1 MTGRTNNMMFEKNKK
16 KVLIVEDDN
25 DISEM
30 YRIRITASGF
40 EVETAA
46 NGQIGIEKMKKFLPD
61 LVLLDIVM
69 PKKDGFDLLEEVRQA
84 SDKENIKKIPIIV
97 LSNLASPIDIMEG
110 KRLGAQDW
118 WIKAFNTPSQISQK
132 VIDFFDKKTIKVE
145 KE

>member
-1 MTGRTNNMMFEKNKK
+1 MIFEKRKK

-40 EVETAA
+40 EVETAN
-46 NGQIGIEKMKKFLPD
+46 NGQMGIEKMKKFLPD

-69 PKKDGFDLLEEVRQA
+69 PKKDGFDLLEEVKQA
-84 SDKENIKKIPIIV
+84 SEKEGIKQIPIVV

-132 VIDFFDKKTIKVE
+132 VIDFFNKKTIKVE
-145 KE
+145 GE

>member
-1 MTGRTNNMMFEKNKK
+1 MIWNKTKK
-16 KVLIVEDDN
+16 KILIIEDDS

-30 YRIRITASGF
+30 YKIRITASGF
-40 EVETAA
+40 DVETAT
-46 NGQIGIEKMKKFLPD
+46 NGQIGLEKMKKFLPD

-69 PKKDGFDLLEEVRQA
+69 PKKDGFDLLEEIHNA
-84 SDKENIKKIPIIV
+84 SEKDKIKKIPIIV

-145 KE
+145 EK

>member
-1 MTGRTNNMMFEKNKK
+1 MIFEKNRK

-46 NGQIGIEKMKKFLPD
+46 NGEDGIAKMKKFHPD

-69 PKKDGFDLLEEVRQA
+69 PKKDGFDLLEEVREA

-118 WIKAFNTPSQISQK
+118 WIKAFNTPSQISEK
-132 VIDFFDKKTIKVE
+132 VKDFFNKTTIKVE
-145 KE
+145 EK

>member
-1 MTGRTNNMMFEKNKK
+1 MIFEKNKK

-84 SDKENIKKIPIIV
+84 SDKEEIKKIPIIV

-132 VIDFFDKKTIKVE
+132 VIDFFNKKTIKVE
-145 KE
+145 EK

>member
-1 MTGRTNNMMFEKNKK
+1 MIFTTKKK
-16 KVLIVEDDN
+16 KVLLVEDDS

-30 YRIRITASGF
+30 YRIRISASGF
-40 EVETAA
+40 DVETAA

-84 SDKENIKKIPIIV
+84 SEKEKIKKIPIIV

-132 VIDFFDKKTIKVE
+132 VIDFFNKKEIPVE
-145 KE
+145 EK

>member
-1 MTGRTNNMMFEKNKK
+1 MFEKNKK
-16 KVLIVEDDN
+16 KVLIVEDDV

-46 NGQIGIEKMKKFLPD
+46 NGQIGIDKMKKFVPD

-84 SDKENIKKIPIIV
+84 SDKEEIKKIPIIV

-118 WIKAFNTPSQISQK
+118 WIKAFNTPSQIAQK
-132 VIDFFDKKTIKVE
+132 VTDFFNKKIIKMEE
-145 KE
+145 K

>member
-1 MTGRTNNMMFEKNKK
+1 MIFEKKK
-16 KVLIVEDDN
+16 KRVLLVEDDN

-40 EVETAA
+40 DVETAA

-84 SDKENIKKIPIIV
+84 SEKEKIKKIPIIV

-132 VIDFFDKKTIKVE
+132 VIDFFSKKDIKVE
-145 KE
+145 EK

>member
-1 MTGRTNNMMFEKNKK
+1 MIFEKNKK
-16 KVLIVEDDN
+16 KVLIIEDDN

-40 EVETAA
+40 LVETAA
-46 NGQIGIEKMKKFLPD
+46 NGQIGIDKMKKFLPD

-69 PKKDGFDLLEEVRQA
+69 PRKDGFDLLEEVRQA
-84 SDKENIKKIPIIV
+84 SEQENIKKIPIIV

-118 WIKAFNTPSQISQK
+118 WIKAFNTPSQIAQK
-132 VIDFFDKKTIKVE
+132 VIDFFNKKVIKVE
-145 KE
+145 EK

>member
-1 MTGRTNNMMFEKNKK
+1 MMFDKNKK
-16 KVLIVEDDN
+16 KVLIVEDDV

-46 NGQIGIEKMKKFLPD
+46 NGQIGIDKMKKFQPD

-69 PKKDGFDLLEEVRQA
+69 PKKDGFDLLEEVKQA
-84 SDKENIKKIPIIV
+84 SDKEEIKKIPIIV

-132 VIDFFDKKTIKVE
+132 VIDFFNKKTIKVE
-145 KE
+145 EK

>member
-1 MTGRTNNMMFEKNKK
+1 MMFEKKK

-46 NGQIGIEKMKKFLPD
+46 NGQIGIEKMKKFQPD

-84 SDKENIKKIPIIV
+84 SEKDKIKQIPIIV

-132 VIDFFDKKTIKVE
+132 VTDFFNKKTIPVE
-145 KE
+145 DK

>member
-1 MTGRTNNMMFEKNKK
+1 MFEKNKK
-16 KVLIVEDDN
+16 KVLIVEDDS

-30 YRIRITASGF
+30 YRIRITAGGF

-69 PKKDGFDLLEEVRQA
+69 PKKDGFDLLEEVKLA
-84 SDKENIKKIPIIV
+84 SDKEEIKKIPIIV
-97 LSNLASPIDIMEG
+97 LSNLASPIDVMEG

-132 VIDFFDKKTIKVE
+132 VIEFFNKKTIKVK

>member
-1 MTGRTNNMMFEKNKK
+1 MIWDKTKK
-16 KVLIVEDDN
+16 KVLIIEDDS

-30 YRIRITASGF
+30 YRIRISASGF
-40 EVETAA
+40 EVKTAA
-46 NGQIGIEKMKKFLPD
+46 NGQLGLEEMKKFLPD

-69 PKKDGFDLLEEVRQA
+69 PKKDGFDLLEEIQNA
-84 SDKENIKKIPIIV
+84 SEKEKIKKIPIIV

-132 VIDFFDKKTIKVE
+132 VVDFFNKKTIKVE
-145 KE
+145 EK

>member
-1 MTGRTNNMMFEKNKK
+1 MFEKNKK
-16 KVLIVEDDN
+16 KVLIVEDDS

-30 YRIRITASGF
+30 YRIRITAGGF

-84 SDKENIKKIPIIV
+84 SDKEEIKKIPIIV

-118 WIKAFNTPSQISQK
+118 WIKSFNTPSQISQK
-132 VIDFFDKKTIKVE
+132 VIDFFNKKTIKVK

>member
-1 MTGRTNNMMFEKNKK
+1 MIFEKNKK
-16 KVLIVEDDN
+16 KVLLVEDDS

-84 SDKENIKKIPIIV
+84 SDKEKIKKIPIIV

-132 VIDFFDKKTIKVE
+132 VIDFFNKKTIKVE
-145 KE
+145 EK

>member
-1 MTGRTNNMMFEKNKK
+1 MIFDKSKK

-40 EVETAA
+40 IVETAA

-84 SDKENIKKIPIIV
+84 SEKDSIKQIPIIV

-132 VIDFFDKKTIKVE
+132 VIDFFNKKTIKVE
-145 KE
+145 EK

>member
-1 MTGRTNNMMFEKNKK
+1 MIFEKNKK

-132 VIDFFDKKTIKVE
+132 VIDFFNKKTIKVE
-145 KE
+145 KK

>member
-1 MTGRTNNMMFEKNKK
+1 MMFEKNKK

>member
-1 MTGRTNNMMFEKNKK
+1 MFESKKK

-40 EVETAA
+40 MVETAA
-46 NGQIGIEKMKKFLPD
+46 NGQIGIEKMKKFQPD

-69 PKKDGFDLLEEVRQA
+69 PKKDGFDLLEEVKEA
-84 SDKENIKKIPIIV
+84 TDKDNIKKIPIIV

-132 VIDFFDKKTIKVE
+132 VTDFFNKKTIKVE
-145 KE
+145 EK

>member
-1 MTGRTNNMMFEKNKK
+1 MIFEKSKK
-16 KVLIVEDDN
+16 KVLIVEDDA

-40 EVETAA
+40 EVETAG
-46 NGQIGIEKMKKFLPD
+46 NGQIGIEKMKKFQPD

-69 PKKDGFDLLEEVRQA
+69 PKKDGFDLLEEVKQA
-84 SDKENIKKIPIIV
+84 SDEEKIKKIPIIV

-132 VIDFFDKKTIKVE
+132 VIDFFNKKTVKVE
-145 KE
+145 EK